1 MAIVNTFL
9 NTLTFKNSPT
19 GVMML
24 HAIKPTTNA
33 ESLGY
38 GWTWW
43 RSTGTPSVP
52 AFPNLAENHFTYNW
66 WNWNS
71 VAPFIKTVRAT
82 GLCFAPSAGSPAH
95 QYHRSPAHTTAS
107 Q

>member
-1 MAIVNTFL
+1 VSCVNIFL

-24 HAIKPTTNA
+24 HAIKPTTNL

-43 RSTGTPSVP
+43 RSTGTPPVP
-52 AFPNLAENHFTYNW
+52 AFPNLAPNHFTPNYW
-66 WNWNS
+66 TWSS
-71 VAPFIKTVRAT
+71 VAPFVKTVPWNSVRLGVLEDDVRMLQRVVAYAK
-82 GLCFAPSAGSPAH
+82 FSF
-95 QYHRSPAHTTAS
+95 
-107 Q
+107 